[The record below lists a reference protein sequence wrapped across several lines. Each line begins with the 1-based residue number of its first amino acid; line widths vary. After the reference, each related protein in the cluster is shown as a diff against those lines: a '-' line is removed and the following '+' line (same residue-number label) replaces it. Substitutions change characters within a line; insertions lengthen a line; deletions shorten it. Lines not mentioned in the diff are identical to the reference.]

1 MNDYI
6 FRKATLD
13 DIGFLTEV
21 VIAAEK
27 SGSDKLS
34 YATLFGIS
42 DEQAKKNIAAMFDE
56 EIEGCELSV
65 DSFVIA
71 EYNGEAVAAF
81 GAWIEG
87 VDDET
92 PSKIL
97 KSNLIGYT
105 FGREAVEYLKT
116 KAHLIKDLITEREPN
131 ALQFEYLFVSD
142 AHRGKNLSNRIIQEL
157 EKLAKERYP
166 QLQKAQV
173 QLYANNTSAIKVY
186 ERNGF
191 AVASSHRSDDPETLD
206 YLPFNEKI
214 IMEKTYK

>member
-71 EYNGEAVAAF
+71 EYQGQPVAAF

-105 FGREAVEYLKT
+105 FGREAVEFLKT

-142 AHRGKNLSNRIIQEL
+142 AHRGKNLSNRIIEEL
-157 EKLAKERYP
+157 EKLAKQRYP

-173 QLYANNTSAIKVY
+173 QLYANNASAIKVY

>member
-1 MNDYI
+1 MDTYI
-6 FRKATLD
+6 LRKATQN

-27 SGSDKLS
+27 SNSNKLS
-34 YATLFGIS
+34 YATLFGVS
-42 DEQAKKNIAAMFDE
+42 EEQAKQHIAAMFDE
-56 EIEGCELSV
+56 EIEGCELSFE
-65 DSFVIA
+65 SFVIA
-71 EYNGEAVAAF
+71 EHDGKPVAAF

-105 FGREAVEYLKT
+105 FGREAVEFLKT
-116 KAHLIKDLITEREPN
+116 KAHIIKDLITEREPN
-131 ALQFEYLFVSD
+131 TLQFEYLFVSD
-142 AHRGKNLSNRIIQEL
+142 AHRGKNLSNGIIQKL
-157 EKLAKERYP
+157 EELAKERYP
-166 QLQKAQV
+166 QLHKAQV
-173 QLYANNTSAIKVY
+173 QLYANNASAIKVY

-191 AVASSHRSDDPETLD
+191 SAASSHESNDPEILN

>member
-13 DIGFLTEV
+13 DIRFLTEV

-27 SGSDKLS
+27 SNTDKLS
-34 YATLFGIS
+34 YSTLFGVS
-42 DEQAKKNIAAMFDE
+42 NDQAKAHIASMFDE

-71 EYNGEAVAAF
+71 EYQGEPVAAF

-87 VDDET
+87 VDDQT

-105 FGREAVEYLKT
+105 FGREAIEFLKT
-116 KAHLIKDLITEREPN
+116 KAHIIKDLITEREPGT
-131 ALQFEYLFVSD
+131 LQFEYLFVSD
-142 AHRGKNLSNRIIQEL
+142 AHRGKNLSNRIIEEL
-157 EKLAKERYP
+157 EALAKQRYP

-173 QLYANNTSAIKVY
+173 QLYANNSSAIKVY
-186 ERNGF
+186 GRNGF
-191 AVASSHRSDDPETLD
+191 SHASSHQSNDPEILD